1 MTSTLG
7 TNEVLKQDRRGRVRV
22 SRERRE
28 ALLAEYAGSGL
39 SAAAFARL
47 AGVKYATFANWVLKR
62 RRGGGLGEAVKTGGS
77 VQLLEAVVE
86 AAPAR
91 CSVGRRHGGLWV
103 ELPGGCGL
111 EVETPV
117 QLALAAELIKLVAK
131 GSRGC

>member
-1 MTSTLG
+1 MTSTKG
-7 TNEVLKQDRRGRVRV
+7 TIEVLKQDGRGRVRV

-39 SAAAFARL
+39 SAAAFARMT
-47 AGVKYATFANWVLKR
+47 GVKYATFANWVLKQR
-62 RRGGGLGEAVKTGGS
+62 RDEGRAKVGGA

-86 AAPAR
+86 AVPTAR
-91 CSVGRRHGGLWV
+91 TGKRRHGGLWIQ
-103 ELPGGCGL
+103 LPGDCGL

-117 QLALAAELIKLVAK
+117 QLAMAAELIKLVAK